1 MDQDER
7 RRKLE
12 AGRAK
17 LAHYRQRRAK
27 GDGANAQ
34 KKTPKR
40 KSQTV
45 QTNDRSAQEHHLEEP
60 QTDLSHEQDGKEDSE
75 ESLCPDGITGDP
87 VACQYRRETD
97 EADADALG
105 WSLPGDEVTA
115 EQPVQM
121 QDLLGEIIVTHTSK
135 EQLKQLQAAVEKR
148 NEIISQL
155 SINLQAALMSR
166 DQVQLEAQ
174 QLTGQIQELQ
184 QQLQQAKEY
193 LRSKS
198 VGWVD
203 LSQAQQNQ
211 WQLQIEDS
219 QKVTRDQQ
227 CLLAQKEAEITAL
240 QQKLGDMEDSLS
252 QLQSAFTLN
261 DMGQVRANS
270 LPHSELMSRTDK
282 SPESSL
288 SLNANAVLHN
298 LRTELDEERQNS
310 KRAQDRADSLQR
322 ALDNLESEKI
332 DVEARLMELQAELQK
347 AEAQARQAQQ
357 YKAEKEELNQ
367 DMARLDGLV
376 QQLQSRLQEEEEK
389 GKCLRS
395 RHESEIANYELRLQ
409 TLEEERGMN
418 VTQLAEAHEAALKRL
433 REEHLEEVRRIQ
445 ELLDRAQQHNHS
457 VAQHAVSEELDAR
470 LNWVKA
476 SKEQQNQ
483 ETVCQSAA
491 RTEPSL
497 DITEDQNDLMERYL
511 AMAVQHESSLVEQ
524 SLEEHSLMENSE
536 AFKFELESEVELE
549 SRFSDHRD
557 AAELTDSALS
567 VQADQA
573 EDEPPD
579 LGGMSFTQAQ
589 WQSFSS
595 TSKGLD
601 ESVDNIDLGKELLI
615 QQCRDLTDQLEE
627 KERQLEVLQEEV
639 RCSAEELD
647 EARERW
653 SKASEELEEAKW
665 ELEMER
671 EKRLQCEEIISQKT
685 HEQDNLKNKLS
696 SLQSQQERE
705 QITLDVTDLS
715 EKTLSPPEELLK
727 ELGEEKVKLVLQLK
741 QQEQLVRDIQEQKVA
756 GDSVSSEVQALFGRQ
771 LSFLQAQRDQLMAQ
785 LENQREKNQATSMLL
800 GQKTI
805 EVDSARRELQQ
816 LRAEVEEKVENLQKL
831 EKDKTDLEAKLM
843 CLKQNLSN
851 MEEALTQ
858 GAVEKA
864 ALEMRLQA
872 LEEQTQSMEKVLES
886 ELENFEVQL
895 EAKDMDLE
903 QLKEAK
909 EKAEEELME
918 KESTFQKELGELRHS
933 LDGHLREHEEE
944 KNKLEEKHQKELQDW
959 NLRLEKELSSLRA
972 SLEEEQKKQIGLVK
986 QVHER
991 ERQRELSHQAAQRRE
1006 ELNQLKAE
1014 LMEELRDSMEAA
1026 HQAELL
1032 QTQTQQALELEAL
1045 RLSLTNLHTAQLE
1058 LSQANLQKEK
1068 EAALSELQAS
1078 LREKWAQESAMLQ
1091 ARQQFELE
1099 RLHEQNHEQETQ
1111 AQLQHQEEIN
1121 ALKCDWEKRISEER
1135 TSVEQQ
1141 QASKIEDAKVH
1152 WSKEAEKEQLELQ
1165 KHLQKTQQRLTETQ
1179 AGLTKAEASLAEMQ
1193 DRLDELQRIK
1203 EQEIKNL
1210 ESDLSQAWADRDSAA
1225 RAVEELVA
1233 SHKVVLQEQ
1242 QAHVRSLEERE
1253 KRLQQEVDRLHAEKD
1268 TLKSSSEQ
1276 EINNLWS
1283 QLESMR
1289 TSRQELGELKE
1300 QLLARSSRVDD
1311 IERLKQEFTQQR
1323 QDLKEQN
1330 EAELENLRTYFEQ
1343 RLRSNEESHREEIA
1357 LLQLR
1362 LVEGALEESVL
1373 KTGEASFLSE
1383 GKAEEERAD
1392 VLAEITEQLEKH
1404 KAELDTLRLQ
1414 LEEKHRQD
1422 LEQLRCSMA
1431 LSYREELL
1439 QARTELTD
1447 RYYSDIEQLNTKHA
1461 LEIEQLRAKLSDNHI
1476 KDITK
1481 LRLQSAAEVARQVE
1495 AEVEERTRVQT
1506 QEHQTWLAQL
1516 ASETE
1521 RILSL
1526 EKRLAEL
1533 TLQHTHELES
1543 ATERSTDELREL
1555 EDRLQKNFA
1564 EELRKRLQEA
1574 QQEER
1579 SRVNEEL
1586 SHQSSKE
1593 QAQLQEQL
1601 QAEAEERL
1609 ASLREELQRAAEKER
1624 AELEQKL
1631 AQAQELLSVEREKLQ
1646 ALQASLESEESP
1658 QVVAVK
1664 QKLKAQYENELR
1676 TAKSTMAAEVK
1687 ELNVLLQEQTEA
1699 KLKEALCRHQEEQ
1712 RQMEEKLT
1720 QQRES
1725 DLQKQRQHDQELEAQ
1740 KALLDQH
1747 VSKLQHLEKECQEVK
1762 LRHQEELDSLSTNHK
1777 AALDAFEAE
1786 LTEKHRTELDKLQVV
1801 LEETN
1806 LAQLEAQE
1814 AELKARHK
1822 QEMEELETRMLS
1834 NMDTLESTYLKEIQ
1848 AAREEKEEVLQKL
1861 RASMGQ
1867 QHAKEMDRMKENLK
1881 QELTKVHMDKF
1892 SSMATELRHAHE
1904 EELSLALSSQKVAL
1918 EADHHSALEIL
1929 QQHVLELEKQHSAAL
1944 QEITVLSTME
1954 KEQLQQQ
1961 LDTLT
1966 AQHQQQLQELRGASA
1981 REIEALRREL
1991 EEEASRRRLHFLEEA
2006 ELLKC
2011 QSEEQLQQRIA
2022 HIKEESEQDKAAA
2035 LEELEKKLQEQH
2047 QQNEL
2052 CYTDKMSQ
2060 LTAQLQQLDTV
2071 VSQLRSEVSGLQ
2083 GELEGKRSEMDTLE
2097 TLLQRRE
2104 RENQEG
2110 ANLLAM
2116 LRDDLNTATQQRQDL
2131 QSAHDRIQRVL
2142 LEMLRVT
2149 MATEEHIN
2157 CRLGP
2162 CVAGNCPGDNASGSC
2177 DPQKTDGGTAE
2188 HVVDCSV
2195 FSSVTDEGLEL
2206 SQRLCE
2212 SIFSGPEGE
2221 LDAEREELVLEPC
2234 TRLSTAVDKL
2244 LELVSESTK
2253 QLEQMHALQAAV
2265 DAQFS
2270 EGGEARN
2277 ALLLQHSQLLEQL
2290 DQEAS
2295 LKSQLRLELHKA
2307 EGLMDGYVAEK
2318 AILEEAL
2325 QQKELQEQR
2334 LVEELERARV
2344 QLQDLSEAHAVL
2356 QRQRDA
2362 LAAGLGD
2369 TEKGCPDVG
2378 EEKALLAEADRL
2390 GQERMD
2396 VQRQAEKDRG
2406 GLAARLRLL
2415 ELALEEQEG
2424 RTQQQEEQHRAQT
2437 EDLQQHIDAL
2447 EKQLKHHRQFID
2459 EQAVEREHERDEF
2472 QQEIKNLEDQLR
2484 LPTKG
2489 HAGGN
2494 SKGQRIEELVI
2505 QVESLQALIKDK
2517 TEDYSMLLSA
2527 KEQCQRDL
2535 EERNDEIDK
2544 MASRIRELEQA
2555 LLSSAETGRAV
2566 TQLEQELQRARKS
2579 LQDLSQDNEALQQQ
2593 LYSNKLQI
2601 SALQSKLDETRHRFP
2616 DSTADPSLREQLE
2629 TLQQDLQSKEEQV
2642 EVLLERVEE
2651 LEKALAVRE
2660 EEVRQ
2665 LTLQLELSSRES
2677 GAREEQLQLHITQL
2691 QETLSALREKQEEKG
2706 EDSLMQLPAA
2716 LLEEK
2721 NLEIDHLN
2729 QQILSLQQE
2738 LETTK
2743 ENKVVEEKQ
2752 AEIEELHAQIERL
2765 HSDQERLR
2773 QAKEEEAEQLHEVIH
2788 KLQEELSQ
2796 LDPNRHEVSDPSP
2809 EPPDFPWSPRPKHG
2823 TEESLCQELS
2833 SESLQNSRT
2842 RLRELQADLEHSA
2855 EEKEA
2860 LQRLLLSQEEQYGK
2874 QVETLGRS
2882 LGEEKGRLVVLEQET
2897 EHLRLQVTEK
2907 EDEMTKLQACL
2918 HELEDGEKA
2927 QQVRLKDLDLQLR
2940 SAEERRE
2947 EAQQELARLHEEARR
2962 EKEKR
2967 EKLEGQ
2973 VKELLHKSEEAQNT
2987 TAELGSQITKMEEL
3001 VQCGRT
3007 DIATLE
3013 TGKKELY
3020 MERQAL
3026 RKREG
3031 KLQEEI
3037 ERLKQE
3043 VTSKCEQI
3051 QELNAALEERVN
3063 KQEEAH
3069 KEVLTCAEE
3078 TLAKAEAAL
3087 REREEQLA
3095 HLRAEHDVLRAE
3107 LVAVKEGLSTSTERA
3122 EKLREEGQTK
3132 DRALA
3137 DLEVYNQRLR
3147 AELRDLQDDLAVQ
3160 EEELA
3165 YQQRELDE
3173 LRQRCGRQEHTELPK
3188 PEHRFLEGL
3197 SRDASLS
3204 SPEVLRRLDCSEERP
3219 SRLHASHLSELSAL
3233 RNTSLDLGTKPSPME
3248 RDRNELKRPLMLPPE
3263 TDPPSTRSP
3272 TASPRSLSVLE
3283 NLSVIDSLDADKV
3296 RELENLDVTPSYSP
3310 LCSTSP
3316 VSVPEW
3322 ASDGYGSNVS
3332 SELEAKLKLDLERS
3346 EHLGSHFVEY
3356 MRCRGMD
3363 PDPHADR
3370 APDNQHHSQEMLS
3383 PELQDLLRRVY
3394 QESCRVLS
3402 LSHRPTPTGQP
3413 RPDLEEAP
3421 PPSWQRERR
3430 ALQETVLS
3438 LRELL
3443 CRMAERE
3450 PKADG
3455 GDVDWRRELLQAV
3468 QSVFDSEREW
3478 LHAQLQTAVTTNT
3491 HIDHT
3496 SLLEQLERLLQ
3507 KQDEQQ
3513 RKSLEQLLSADRC
3526 SLLTEIRSL
3535 HAQLHTCTLQSQE
3548 QLRELHNSLH
3558 TMREQGMQTQQRL
3571 QREVDDLGRQLQQ
3584 EQTVSRDLH
3593 CSLEKEQSRQAE
3605 HCSQL
3610 EAEQKTILMLKA
3622 ELQESSLQ
3630 LQSTCK
3636 SQEDLQSQIHKL
3648 RLKLENEEQEHQA
3661 CVEAVEREQVRVKQL
3676 QEELLQERL
3685 NSQQTLEE
3693 NAQTQESLRASL
3705 SEHVT
3710 QLSQL
3715 SSALEQE
3722 RMVVSN
3728 LRSELQI
3735 EQSRCEALLAQERER
3750 TQLAL
3755 SRLEEERSRTAQLS
3769 DSFSLQAKEHARRLE
3784 EEARTQEA
3792 ASAHD
3797 RKFIQDLRAQL
3808 EQERQQAEELAGMV
3822 ECLQAQVLQGKRR
3835 QEERR
3840 EQEVQREQEEVKTL
3854 RKALESLQAQRS
3866 EVSCSLEA
3874 ERQRA
3879 SQLQTELDSM
3889 KEKLRAVKEREE
3901 QREKQRKREKHEQE
3915 DKERRQERTNE
3926 KLLELEVLRE
3936 RDQQRLRQLQ
3946 QTLADLEQQEKR
3958 LTSEHLH
3965 RDVHIVENTHLS
3977 TGHTRRSH
3985 IQDSP
3990 SSSSSSLVE
3999 RLLKDNSELAERLA
4013 ALSEEKLALK
4023 HTLSCL
4029 ERDLQNL
4036 KRNEQ
4041 EKFHVQMDSS
4051 ALAEKMAWQ
4060 KEKVALQAALYK
4072 AETDLSK
4079 ATASNENRPFSDLSN
4094 SKVQRLYEKYLR
4106 AESYRKSLVYQ
4117 KRYLLLLLGGFQDCE
4132 QATLALIARM
4142 GAQPS
4147 LSHTPTSRPL
4157 SRFRSAVRVLIAI
4170 SRLKFLTRKWQR
4182 VTRKGSVGSA
4192 TVNSTTMR
4200 TEVLKPQQTGAS
4212 FNSPPTRDRILTQR
4226 GVISPLVPPVKSPF
4240 RLHNRGYLSS
4250 VLAPSERTITPSQDQ
4265 ERSLAEYIN
4274 HLENVQQRLG
4284 AIRPDSPSMPS
4295 YSRKSDR

>member
-7 RRKLE
+7 QRKLE

-17 LAHYRQRRAK
+17 LAHFRLRRAK
-27 GDGANAQ
+27 GDCANAQ

-60 QTDLSHEQDGKEDSE
+60 QTDHSHEQDGTEDSE
-75 ESLCPDGITGDP
+75 ESLCPAGVTGDP
-87 VACQYRRETD
+87 AACQYRRETD
-97 EADADALG
+97 EVDALG
-105 WSLPGDEVTA
+105 WTLPGDEVTA
-115 EQPVQM
+115 EQPVEM

-227 CLLAQKEAEITAL
+227 CLLAQKEVEITAL

-261 DMGQVRANS
+261 DMKQVKAN
-270 LPHSELMSRTDK
+270 LLQHSELMSRTDK

-288 SLNANAVLHN
+288 NLDANAMILK

-310 KRAQDRADSLQR
+310 KRAQDHADSLQR
-322 ALDNLESEKI
+322 ALDNLESEKL
-332 DVEARLMELQAELQK
+332 DVEARLIELQAELQN
-347 AEAQARQAQQ
+347 AEAHAREAQQ
-357 YKAEKEELNQ
+357 YKAEKEELNR
-367 DMARLDGLV
+367 DIARLDGLV
-376 QQLQSRLQEEEEK
+376 QQLQSRLREEEEK
-389 GKCLRS
+389 VGRLRS

-418 VTQLAEAHEAALKRL
+418 VAQLAEAHEAALKRL

-445 ELLDRAQQHNHS
+445 ELLDRARQDDHS

-483 ETVCQSAA
+483 ETASQSAA

-497 DITEDQNDLMERYL
+497 EASVTEDQNDLMERYL

-536 AFKFELESEVELE
+536 AFEMESEVVLE
-549 SRFSDHRD
+549 SRFSDHHD
-557 AAELTDSALS
+557 AAELTDPALS
-567 VQADQA
+567 VQADQT

-601 ESVDNIDLGKELLI
+601 ESVDDIDLGKELLI
-615 QQCRDLTDQLEE
+615 QQCKDLTDQLEE

-639 RCSAEELD
+639 RHSAEELD

-696 SLQSQQERE
+696 SLQSQQEKER
-705 QITLDVTDLS
+705 ITLDVTDLS
-715 EKTLSPPEELLK
+715 EKTLSSPEELLK
-727 ELGEEKVKLVLQLK
+727 ELREEKVKLVLQLK

-771 LSFLQAQRDQLMAQ
+771 LSFLQAQRDQLMSQ
-785 LENQREKNQATSMLL
+785 LENQREKNQAMSVLL

-805 EVDSARRELQQ
+805 EVDSANRDIQQ

-831 EKDKTDLEAKLM
+831 EKDKMDLEAKLM
-843 CLKQNLSN
+843 CLKQNLNN

-858 GAVEKA
+858 GAVEQA
-864 ALEMRLQA
+864 ALEKRLQA

-895 EAKDMDLE
+895 QAKDMDLE
-903 QLKEAK
+903 QMKEAK

-918 KESTFQKELGELRHS
+918 KESTFQKELGELRQS
-933 LDGHLREHEEE
+933 LDEHLKEHEEE
-944 KNKLEEKHQKELQDW
+944 KNKLEEKHQQELQDW
-959 NLRLEKELSSLRA
+959 NLCLEKELSSLRA
-972 SLEEEQKKQIGLVK
+972 SLEEEQKKQISLVK

-991 ERQRELSHQAAQRRE
+991 EHQRELSQQAAHQRE
-1006 ELNQLKAE
+1006 ELNRLKAE

-1032 QTQTQQALELEAL
+1032 QGQTQQALELEAL

-1099 RLHEQNHEQETQ
+1099 RLREQNHEQEAQ

-1121 ALKCDWEKRISEER
+1121 ALKCVWEKRISEER

-1141 QASKIEDAKVH
+1141 QASKVEDAKVQ
-1152 WSKEAEKEQLELQ
+1152 WSKEAEEERLELQ
-1165 KHLQKTQQRLTETQ
+1165 KHLQETQQRLTETQ
-1179 AGLTKAEASLAEMQ
+1179 ADLTKAEANLTEMQ
-1193 DRLDELQRIK
+1193 GRLDELQRNK

-1233 SHKVVLQEQ
+1233 SHTVVLQEQ
-1242 QAHVRSLEERE
+1242 QAHVQSLEERE
-1253 KRLQQEVDRLHAEKD
+1253 KQLQQEVDRLHAEKD
-1268 TLKSSSEQ
+1268 ALKSSSEQ

-1343 RLRSNEESHREEIA
+1343 RLRSSEESHREEIA

-1439 QARTELTD
+1439 QARSELTD
-1447 RYYSDIEQLNTKHA
+1447 RYYHDIEQLNTKHA

-1495 AEVEERTRVQT
+1495 AEVEERTLVQT
-1506 QEHQTWLAQL
+1506 QEHQARLSQL

-1526 EKRLAEL
+1526 EKQLAEL
-1533 TLQHTHELES
+1533 TLQHTRELES
-1543 ATERSTDELREL
+1543 AAECNTNELREL

-1564 EELRKRLQEA
+1564 EELRARLQEA

-1593 QAQLQEQL
+1593 QAQLREKL

-1609 ASLREELQRAAEKER
+1609 ASLREELQRDAEKES
-1624 AELEQKL
+1624 AELEKKL
-1631 AQAQELLSVEREKLQ
+1631 AQAQELLSMEREK
-1646 ALQASLESEESP
+1646 LQASLESEEGP

-1664 QKLKAQYENELR
+1664 QKLQAQYESELR

-1687 ELNVLLQEQTEA
+1687 ELNVLLQEQTET

-1712 RQMEEKLT
+1712 RQLEEKLT

-1725 DLQKQRQHDQELEAQ
+1725 DLQEQRRQHEQELEAQ

-1762 LRHQEELDSLSTNHK
+1762 LRHQEELGSLSTNHK

-1786 LTEKHRTELDKLQVV
+1786 LTEKHRAEIDKLQVV

-1814 AELKARHK
+1814 AELKTRHK

-1867 QHAKEMDRMKENLK
+1867 QHAKEMERMKEKLK
-1881 QELTKVHMDKF
+1881 QELIQVHMDKF

-1904 EELSLALSSQKVAL
+1904 EELSVALSSQKAAL
-1918 EADHHSALEIL
+1918 EADHRSALETL
-1929 QQHVLELEKQHSAAL
+1929 QQQVLELEKQHSAAV
-1944 QEITVLSTME
+1944 QEIAVLSTME

-1981 REIEALRREL
+1981 REIAALRREL

-2022 HIKEESEQDKAAA
+2022 QIKEESEQDKAAT
-2035 LEELEKKLQEQH
+2035 LEELEKKLLEQH

-2149 MATEEHIN
+2149 MATEEQIN

-2177 DPQKTDGGTAE
+2177 DPQNTDRGAAE

-2212 SIFSGPEGE
+2212 SVFSGPEGE

-2234 TRLSTAVDKL
+2234 TRLRSAVDKL

-2253 QLEQMHALQAAV
+2253 QLEQVRALQAAV

-2295 LKSQLRLELHKA
+2295 LKSQLQLELHKA

-2334 LVEELERARV
+2334 LVEELESTRV
-2344 QLQDLSEAHAVL
+2344 QLQDLSEAHAIL

-2369 TEKGCPDVG
+2369 A
-2378 EEKALLAEADRL
+2378 EKALLAEADRL

-2406 GLAARLRLL
+2406 GLATRLRLL
-2415 ELALEEQEG
+2415 ELALEEQES

-2489 HAGGN
+2489 HAGGDN
-2494 SKGQRIEELVI
+2494 KGQRIEDLVI

-2555 LLSSAETGRAV
+2555 LLSSAEAGRAV

-2579 LQDLSQDNEALQQQ
+2579 LQDLSQDKEALQQQ

-2616 DSTADPSLREQLE
+2616 DPTADPSLREQLE
-2629 TLQQDLQSKEEQV
+2629 MLQQDLQSKEEQV
-2642 EVLLERVEE
+2642 QVLLERVEE

-2677 GAREEQLQLHITQL
+2677 RAREEQLQLHITQL
-2691 QETLSALREKQEEKG
+2691 QETLSALRQKQQEEKG

-2729 QQILSLQQE
+2729 QQILRLQQD
-2738 LETTK
+2738 LDTTK

-2752 AEIEELHAQIERL
+2752 EEIEELQAQIERL
-2765 HSDQERLR
+2765 RGDQERLR

-2842 RLRELQADLEHSA
+2842 RLRELQADLERLA

-2874 QVETLGRS
+2874 QLETLGRS
-2882 LGEEKGRLVVLEQET
+2882 LGEERGRLVVLEQET
-2897 EHLRLQVTEK
+2897 EHLRVQVTEK

-2927 QQVRLKDLDLQLR
+2927 QRAKLKDLDLQLR

-2947 EAQQELARLHEEARR
+2947 EAQQELTRLHEEARR
-2962 EKEKR
+2962 EKEKQER
-2967 EKLEGQ
+2967 LEGQ
-2973 VKELLHKSEEAQNT
+2973 VIELLHKSEDAQNT

-3001 VQCGRT
+3001 VQRGRT
-3007 DIATLE
+3007 DIAILE

-3043 VTSKCEQI
+3043 VTSKCEEI
-3051 QELNAALEERVN
+3051 QELNAVLEQRVT

-3197 SRDASLS
+3197 SQDTSLS
-3204 SPEVLRRLDCSEERP
+3204 SPEVLRRLDCSEEERP
-3219 SRLHASHLSELSAL
+3219 SRFHASHLSELSAL
-3233 RNTSLDLGTKPSPME
+3233 RNTSLELGTKPSPME
-3248 RDRNELKRPLMLPPE
+3248 RERNELKRPLILPPE
-3263 TDPPSTRSP
+3263 TDPPSTHSP
-3272 TASPRSLSVLE
+3272 TASPRSLSISE

-3296 RELENLDVTPSYSP
+3296 REFENLDVTPSHSP

-3346 EHLGSHFVEY
+3346 EHLGSHFVDY

-3370 APDNQHHSQEMLS
+3370 APDSQHHSQEMLS

-3450 PKADG
+3450 PKVDG

-3478 LHAQLQTAVTTNT
+3478 LHAQLQAAMTTNT

-3496 SLLEQLERLLQ
+3496 SLLEHLERLLQ

-3526 SLLTEIRSL
+3526 SLLAEIRSL

-3548 QLRELHNSLH
+3548 QLRELQKSLH
-3558 TMREQGMQTQQRL
+3558 TMREQGVQTQQRL

-3584 EQTVSRDLH
+3584 EQTASRDLRY
-3593 CSLEKEQSRQAE
+3593 SLEKEQSKQAE
-3605 HCSQL
+3605 HRSQL
-3610 EAEQKTILMLKA
+3610 EAEQKTVLMLKA
-3622 ELQESSLQ
+3622 ELHESSLQ
-3630 LQSTCK
+3630 FQSTCK

-3648 RLKLENEEQEHQA
+3648 RLKLENEEQEHQT

-3676 QEELLQERL
+3676 QEELLHERL
-3685 NSQQTLEE
+3685 NSEQTVEQ

-3710 QLSQL
+3710 RLSQL

-3769 DSFSLQAKEHARRLE
+3769 DSFSLQAKEHACRLE
-3784 EEARTQEA
+3784 EEARAQEA

-3808 EQERQQAEELAGMV
+3808 EQERRQAEELAGMV

-3835 QEERR
+3835 QEEQR

-3854 RKALESLQAQRS
+3854 RTALESLQAQRS
-3866 EVSCSLEA
+3866 EVSCNLES

-3915 DKERRQERTNE
+3915 DKERRQERSKE

-3965 RDVHIVENTHLS
+3965 RDVHTMENTHLS

-3985 IQDSP
+3985 TQDSP

-3999 RLLKDNSELAERLA
+3999 RLLKENSELAERLA
-4013 ALSEEKLALK
+4013 GLSEEKMALK

-4036 KRNEQ
+4036 KRSEQ
-4041 EKFHVQMDSS
+4041 EKFHVQLDSS
-4051 ALAEKMAWQ
+4051 TLAEKMAWQ
-4060 KEKVALQAALYK
+4060 KEKAALQAALHK

-4147 LSHTPTSRPL
+4147 LSHTLTSRPL

-4182 VTRKGSVGSA
+4182 ATRKGSVGSA
-4192 TVNSTTMR
+4192 TVNSTAMR

-4212 FNSPPTRDRILTQR
+4212 FSSPQTRDHIFTQR
-4226 GVISPLVPPVKSPF
+4226 GVISSLVPPVKSPF
-4240 RLHNRGYLSS
+4240 RLHNRGYPSS

-4265 ERSLAEYIN
+4265 EHSLAEYIH

-4284 AIRPDSPSMPS
+4284 AIRPGSPSMPS
-4295 YSRKSDR
+4295 YPRKSDR

>member
-1 MDQDER
+1 QYGDCVFLLLHPNIPLLLLVPQP
-7 RRKLE
+7 L
-12 AGRAK
+12 AQ
-17 LAHYRQRRAK
+17 LAHFRQQRAK

-34 KKTPKR
+34 KKTQKR
-40 KSQTV
+40 KSKTIQA
-45 QTNDRSAQEHHLEEP
+45 NDCSAQEHRLEEP
-60 QTDLSHEQDGKEDSE
+60 PTDNSHGQNSKEDSE
-75 ESLCPDGITGDP
+75 ESLNTDDLTGDP
-87 VACQYRRETD
+87 AACQFRAETD
-97 EADADALG
+97 EADAPE
-105 WSLPGDEVTA
+105 WSCLPEDKATA
-115 EQPVQM
+115 EQSVETR
-121 QDLLGEIIVTHTSK
+121 DLLGEIIVTHTSK

-155 SINLQAALMSR
+155 SVNLQAALMSR

-198 VGWVD
+198 LGWVD
-203 LSQAQQNQ
+203 PSQAQQNQ

-219 QKVTRDQQ
+219 QKVTKDQQ
-227 CLLAQKEAEITAL
+227 CLLAQKEVEITAL
-240 QQKLGDMEDSLS
+240 QQKLGVMEDSLS

-261 DMGQVRANS
+261 DMEQVKAS
-270 LPHSELMSRTDK
+270 LFQHSEQLLRTDK

-288 SLNANAVLHN
+288 ISDSFVLQK
-298 LRTELDEERQNS
+298 LRTELDEERQNV
-310 KRAQDRADSLQR
+310 KRAHDRADSLQK
-322 ALDNLESEKI
+322 ALDSLEGEKTKM
-332 DVEARLMELQAELQK
+332 EAQLTEVQAELQK
-347 AEAQARQAQQ
+347 AEAQAREAQQ
-357 YKAEKEELNQ
+357 YKDEKEELNQ
-367 DMARLDGLV
+367 DVARLDGLV
-376 QQLQSRLQEEEEK
+376 KQLQARLQEEQETGEH
-389 GKCLRS
+389 LRS
-395 RHESEIANYELRLQ
+395 KHESEMANYELRLQ

-418 VTQLAEAHEAALKRL
+418 VAQLVEAHEAALKHL
-433 REEHLEEVRRIQ
+433 REEHLEEVRHIQ
-445 ELLDRAQQHNHS
+445 ELLDRAREYNHPVAEHSASEVLDASLNWVNVSKEQHN
-457 VAQHAVSEELDAR
+457 QQAVSESADQTGSCLDA
-470 LNWVKA
+470 
-476 SKEQQNQ
+476 S
-483 ETVCQSAA
+483 
-491 RTEPSL
+491 
-497 DITEDQNDLMERYL
+497 ITEDQNELMERYL
-511 AMAVQHESSLVEQ
+511 AMAVQHESSWVEQ

-536 AFKFELESEVELE
+536 VSKFELETEVVLE
-549 SRFSDHRD
+549 SRFSYNY
-557 AAELTDSALS
+557 DSAEFS
-567 VQADQA
+567 VPATSLQP

-579 LGGMSFTQAQ
+579 QGGMSFTQAQ
-589 WQSFSS
+589 WQSFNS

-601 ESVDNIDLGKELLI
+601 ESVDNMDLGKELLI

-627 KERQLEVLQEEV
+627 KERELDILQEEV
-639 RCSAEELD
+639 RRSAEELD

-665 ELEMER
+665 ELETER
-671 EKRLQCEEIISQKT
+671 ERRLNCEEIISQKT

-696 SLQSQQERE
+696 SLQSQPEKE
-705 QITLDVTDLS
+705 QVTLDVTDFG
-715 EKTLSPPEELLK
+715 EKTPIPSSTEELLK
-727 ELGEEKVKLVLQLK
+727 ELREEKDKLVLHLK
-741 QQEQLVRDIQEQKVA
+741 QQEQLVRDIQEQKMA

-771 LSFLQAQRDQLMAQ
+771 LSSLQAQRDQLMAQ
-785 LENQREKNQATSMLL
+785 VENQREKNQAMSVLL
-800 GQKTI
+800 GQKTL
-805 EVDSARRELQQ
+805 EVDSANREIQE
-816 LRAEVEEKVENLQKL
+816 LRTEVEKSMENLQKL
-831 EKDKTDLEAKLM
+831 EKVKTDLEAKLV
-843 CLKQNLSN
+843 CLKQNLTN
-851 MEEALTQ
+851 MEEALSQ
-858 GAVEKA
+858 GAGEKA
-864 ALEMRLQA
+864 ALENRLQA
-872 LEEQTQSMEKVLES
+872 LEEQNKSMEKILES
-886 ELENFEVQL
+886 ELEDFEVQL
-895 EAKDMDLE
+895 QAKDMDLG
-903 QLKEAK
+903 QMKEAK

-918 KESTFQKELGELRHS
+918 KESIFQKELGALRQS
-933 LDGHLREHEEE
+933 LDKHLSEHKEE

-959 NLRLEKELSSLRA
+959 NLRLEKELSLLR
-972 SLEEEQKKQIGLVK
+972 STLEEEQKKQISLVK

-991 ERQRELSHQAAQRRE
+991 EHQRELSQQAAQQRE
-1006 ELNQLKAE
+1006 KLDQLKAE

-1032 QTQTQQALELEAL
+1032 QTQSQHALEQEAL

-1058 LSQANLQKEK
+1058 LSQTNLQKEK
-1068 EAALSELQAS
+1068 EAALSELQTS

-1099 RLHEQNHEQETQ
+1099 RIREQNHEQENQ
-1111 AQLQHQEEIN
+1111 VQLQHQQAIN
-1121 ALKCDWEKRISEER
+1121 ALTQEWERRISEEQ

-1141 QASKIEDAKVH
+1141 QANKVEDLKAQ
-1152 WSKEAEKEQLELQ
+1152 WLKEAESERLELQ
-1165 KHLQKTQQRLTETQ
+1165 KHFQETQHRLTETQ
-1179 AGLTKAEASLAEMQ
+1179 AALNKAEASLAEMQ
-1193 DRLDELQRIK
+1193 GRLDELQRAK
-1203 EQEIKNL
+1203 EQEIKHL
-1210 ESDLSQAWADRDSAA
+1210 ESELSQAWADRDSAA

-1233 SHKVVLQEQ
+1233 SHKVVVQEQ
-1242 QAHVRSLEERE
+1242 QALVRSLEERE
-1253 KRLQQEVDRLHAEKD
+1253 KLLQQEVDRLHAEQD
-1268 TLKSSSEQ
+1268 ALKSSSEQ
-1276 EINNLWS
+1276 EITNLWS

-1311 IERLKQEFTQQR
+1311 LERLKQEFAQQR
-1323 QDLKEQN
+1323 RDLKEQN
-1330 EAELENLRTYFEQ
+1330 ESELENLRTYFEQ
-1343 RLRSNEESHREEIA
+1343 RLRSSEESHREEIA

-1392 VLAEITEQLEKH
+1392 MMAEITEQLEKH
-1404 KAELDTLRLQ
+1404 KAELDALRLQ

-1495 AEVEERTRVQT
+1495 AELEERTRAQT
-1506 QEHQTWLAQL
+1506 QEHQTRLAQL

-1526 EKRLAEL
+1526 EKQLAQL
-1533 TLQHTHELES
+1533 TLQHSHELE
-1543 ATERSTDELREL
+1543 RSTEQHAEELRQL
-1555 EDRLQKNFA
+1555 EDRLQKKFA
-1564 EELRKRLQEA
+1564 EELRTHLEEA
-1574 QQEER
+1574 QREER
-1579 SRVNEEL
+1579 SRVNVEL
-1586 SHQSSKE
+1586 SQQSSE
-1593 QAQLQEQL
+1593 VQARLREQL
-1601 QAEAEERL
+1601 QDQAEERL
-1609 ASLREELQRAAEKER
+1609 ASLRKELQETADKER
-1624 AELEQKL
+1624 RELEQKL
-1631 AQAQELLSVEREKLQ
+1631 SMEREKLQ
-1646 ALQASLESEESP
+1646 SLQASLDSEESP
-1658 QVVAVK
+1658 QVVAVR
-1664 QKLKAQYENELR
+1664 QKLQAQYESELR
-1676 TAKSTMAAEVK
+1676 TAKNTMAAEVK
-1687 ELNVLLQEQTEA
+1687 ELSALLQEQMET
-1699 KLKEALCRHQEEQ
+1699 KLKEALSRHQEEQ
-1712 RQMEEKLT
+1712 KQLEEKLA
-1720 QQRES
+1720 QQRET
-1725 DLQKQRQHDQELEAQ
+1725 DLQEQRHHDQELGVQ
-1740 KALLDQH
+1740 KGLLEQH
-1747 VSKLQHLEKECQEVK
+1747 ISKLQHLEKECQVLK
-1762 LRHQEELDSLSTNHK
+1762 LRHQEELDSLSTDHK
-1777 AALDAFEAE
+1777 AALNSLEAE
-1786 LTEKHRTELDKLQVV
+1786 LSEKHRAELDKLQVV

-1814 AELKARHK
+1814 AELMARHK
-1822 QEMEELETRMLS
+1822 LEMEELETRMLS

-1848 AAREEKEEVLQKL
+1848 AVQEEKEEVLQKL
-1861 RASMGQ
+1861 RVSL
-1867 QHAKEMDRMKENLK
+1867 E
-1881 QELTKVHMDKF
+1881 QELAQVHMDKF
-1892 SSMATELRHAHE
+1892 SSMAMELRHTHQ
-1904 EELSLALSSQKVAL
+1904 EELSAALSSQKAAL
-1918 EADHHSALEIL
+1918 EAGHCSALETL

-1944 QEITVLSTME
+1944 QEITGLSTME
-1954 KEQLQQQ
+1954 KEKLQQQ
-1961 LDTLT
+1961 LDILT

-1991 EEEASRRRLHFLEEA
+1991 EEEASRQRLHFLEEA

-2022 HIKEESEQDKAAA
+2022 QIKDEDERDKAAA

-2071 VSQLRSEVSGLQ
+2071 VSQLRAEVSGLQ
-2083 GELEGKRSEMDTLE
+2083 GELEGKRSEMNTLE

-2104 RENQEG
+2104 RESQEG

-2116 LRDDLNTATQQRQDL
+2116 LRDDLSTATRQRREL
-2131 QSAHDRIQRVL
+2131 QSAHDRLQRVL
-2142 LEMLRVT
+2142 LEMLRVN
-2149 MATEEHIN
+2149 MATEEYITR
-2157 CRLGP
+2157 RLGA
-2162 CVAGNCPGDNASGSC
+2162 CVADSCPGVNAGGSS
-2177 DPQKTDGGTAE
+2177 DPQETDTAE
-2188 HVVDCSV
+2188 VGVDCSA

-2212 SIFSGPEGE
+2212 SMLLGPEGD
-2221 LDAEREELVLEPC
+2221 LDPEREELVLEPC
-2234 TRLSTAVDKL
+2234 IRLRTAVDKL
-2244 LELVSESTK
+2244 LELISESTK
-2253 QLEQMHALQAAV
+2253 QLEQVHALQAAV

-2295 LKSQLRLELHKA
+2295 LKSQLQLELHKA
-2307 EGLMDGYVAEK
+2307 EGLMEGYVAEK
-2318 AILEEAL
+2318 AALEEAL
-2325 QQKELQEQR
+2325 QQKEVREHR
-2334 LVEELERARV
+2334 LVEELESTRV
-2344 QLQDLSEAHAVL
+2344 QLQDLSEAHAIL

-2369 TEKGCPDVG
+2369 TEK
-2378 EEKALLAEADRL
+2378 ALLAEADRL
-2390 GQERMD
+2390 GQERVD

-2406 GLAARLRLL
+2406 GMAARLRIL
-2415 ELALEEQEG
+2415 ELALEEQES
-2424 RTQQQEEQHRAQT
+2424 RTQQQDEQHRAQT

-2484 LPTKG
+2484 LPSKG
-2489 HAGGN
+2489 HAGGD
-2494 SKGQRIEELVI
+2494 SKGQR
-2505 QVESLQALIKDK
+2505 VESLQALIKDK
-2517 TEDYSMLLSA
+2517 TEDYSVLLSA

-2555 LLSSAETGRAV
+2555 LLSSAEAGRAV
-2566 TQLEQELQRARKS
+2566 TQLEQEVQRAHKS
-2579 LQDLSQDNEALQQQ
+2579 LQDLSQDKEALQQQ

-2616 DSTADPSLREQLE
+2616 DPTADPSLREQLE
-2629 TLQQDLQSKEEQV
+2629 MLQQDLQNKEEQV

-2677 GAREEQLQLHITQL
+2677 KAREEQLQLNITQL
-2691 QETLSALREKQEEKG
+2691 QDALSALRQKQQEEKG
-2706 EDSLMQLPAA
+2706 EDSLLQLPAA

-2721 NLEIDHLN
+2721 NFEIDHLN
-2729 QQILSLQQE
+2729 QQILRLQQE
-2738 LETTK
+2738 LDSTK
-2743 ENKVVEEKQ
+2743 ENKASLFSLVVEEKQ
-2752 AEIEELHAQIERL
+2752 AEIEELYTQVERL
-2765 HSDQERLR
+2765 RCDQERLR
-2773 QAKEEEAEQLHEVIH
+2773 QAKDEEAEQLHEVIH

-2823 TEESLCQELS
+2823 TEESLCHELS
-2833 SESLQNSRT
+2833 SETLQNSHT
-2842 RLRELQADLEHSA
+2842 RLRELQSDLERLA

-2860 LQRLLLSQEEQYGK
+2860 IQRLLLSQEEQYGE

-2882 LGEEKGRLVVLEQET
+2882 LGEERGRLVVLEQET
-2897 EHLRLQVTEK
+2897 GRLRSQLTEK
-2907 EDEMTKLQACL
+2907 EAEVASLQARL
-2918 HELEDGEKA
+2918 HELEEGEKA
-2927 QQVRLKDLDLQLR
+2927 QQASLMDLNLQLR
-2940 SAEERRE
+2940 TAEERHE
-2947 EAQQELARLHEEARR
+2947 EAQQELTSLQKEVQRQT
-2962 EKEKR
+2962 EKR
-2967 EKLEGQ
+2967 ERLEGQ
-2973 VKELLHKSEEAQNT
+2973 VKELLQKSENDQNAA
-2987 TAELGSQITKMEEL
+2987 AELGAQITKMEEL
-3001 VQCGRT
+3001 VQRGRA
-3007 DIATLE
+3007 DVATLE
-3013 TGKKELY
+3013 TGKKELCT
-3020 MERQAL
+3020 ERQAL

-3043 VTSKCEQI
+3043 VTSKCVQI
-3051 QELNAALEERVN
+3051 QELNAELDERVT

-3095 HLRAEHDVLRAE
+3095 HLRAEHEALRAE
-3107 LVAVKEGLSTSTERA
+3107 LAAVKEGLSSSTERA

-3173 LRQRCGRQEHTELPK
+3173 LRQRCGRQEHSELAK

-3197 SRDASLS
+3197 SCDASLS
-3204 SPEVLRRLDCSEERP
+3204 SPEVLRRLDCSEEDRP
-3219 SRLHASHLSELSAL
+3219 SRLQASHLSELSAL
-3233 RNTSLDLGTKPSPME
+3233 RNTSLELGTKPSPME
-3248 RDRNELKRPLMLPPE
+3248 RERTELKRPLILPPE
-3263 TDPPSTRSP
+3263 TDPPSTHSP
-3272 TASPRSLSVLE
+3272 SASPRSLSVSE
-3283 NLSVIDSLDADKV
+3283 NLSVLDSLDAEKV
-3296 RELENLDVTPSYSP
+3296 RELENLEVTPSHSP
-3310 LCSTSP
+3310 LCSASP

-3346 EHLGSHFVEY
+3346 EHLDSHFVEY
-3356 MRCRGMD
+3356 LRCRGMD
-3363 PDPHADR
+3363 PDPYAETASDS
-3370 APDNQHHSQEMLS
+3370 QHHSQEMLS
-3383 PELQDLLRRVY
+3383 PELQAMLRRVY

-3402 LSHRPTPTGQP
+3402 LSHRPPPTGQP
-3413 RPDLEEAP
+3413 HPDMEEAP

-3450 PKADG
+3450 PKADS

-3478 LHAQLQTAVTTNT
+3478 LHAQLQTVMTANV
-3491 HIDHT
+3491 HVDHA
-3496 SLLEQLERLLQ
+3496 SLLEHLERLLQ
-3507 KQDEQQ
+3507 KQEELQ
-3513 RKSLEQLLSADRC
+3513 RRSLEQLLSADRS
-3526 SLLTEIRSL
+3526 SLLAEIRSL

-3548 QLRELHNSLH
+3548 QLRELQDSLH
-3558 TMREQGMQTQQRL
+3558 TMREQGMQTQQQL
-3571 QREVDDLGRQLQQ
+3571 QRQVDDLGRQLQQ
-3584 EQTVSRDLH
+3584 EQVASRDLQ
-3593 CSLEKEQSRQAE
+3593 CTLEQKQSRETEQR
-3605 HCSQL
+3605 SQL
-3610 EAEQKTILMLKA
+3610 AAEQKTVLMLKA
-3622 ELQESSLQ
+3622 ELQESCVQ

-3661 CVEAVEREQVRVKQL
+3661 CVEVVEREQARVKQL
-3676 QEELLQERL
+3676 QEELHHERL
-3685 NSQQTLEE
+3685 NSQHVLEQ
-3693 NAQTQESLRASL
+3693 NTQTQEALRASL
-3705 SEHVT
+3705 NEHMSR
-3710 QLSQL
+3710 LSQL
-3715 SSALEQE
+3715 SSELEQE
-3722 RMVVSN
+3722 RTAISN

-3755 SRLEEERSRTAQLS
+3755 SHLDEERARTAQLS
-3769 DSFSLQAKEHARRLE
+3769 DSLSLQAKEHARRVE
-3784 EEARTQEA
+3784 EEARAQEA

-3797 RKFIQDLRAQL
+3797 RKFIQDLREQL
-3808 EQERQQAEELAGMV
+3808 EQERRQAEELAGMV
-3822 ECLQAQVLQGKRR
+3822 ERLQAQVLQGKRR
-3835 QEERR
+3835 QEEQR
-3840 EQEVQREQEEVKTL
+3840 EQEVQREQEEIKTL
-3854 RKALESLQAQRS
+3854 RTALEGLQAQRS
-3866 EVSCSLEA
+3866 EVSRSLEA

-3879 SQLQTELDSM
+3879 SQLQMELDSM

-3901 QREKQRKREKHEQE
+3901 HRERQRKREKQEQE
-3915 DKERRQERTNE
+3915 DKERRQERTKE

-3965 RDVHIVENTHLS
+3965 TMENMHSS
-3977 TGHTRRSH
+3977 TSHTRITH
-3985 IQDSP
+3985 TQDSL
-3990 SSSSSSLVE
+3990 SSSSSMVE
-3999 RLLKDNSELAERLA
+3999 RLLKENSELAARLA
-4013 ALSEEKLALK
+4013 GLSEEKISLR

-4029 ERDLQNL
+4029 ERDIHNL
-4036 KRNEQ
+4036 KCSEQ
-4041 EKFHVQMDSS
+4041 EKFPVQKDLS

-4060 KEKVALQAALYK
+4060 KEKTALQAALHK
-4072 AETDLSK
+4072 AEAELSK
-4079 ATASNENRPFSDLSN
+4079 ATASNENRPFSDISHN
-4094 SKVQRLYEKYLR
+4094 KVQRLYEKYLR

-4147 LSHTPTSRPL
+4147 LSHTQTSRPL
-4157 SRFRSAVRVLIAI
+4157 SRFRSAVRVLIAV

-4182 VTRKGSVGSA
+4182 ATRKGSIGSA
-4192 TVNSTTMR
+4192 TINSAAVR
-4200 TEVLKPQQTGAS
+4200 TEVLKPQQTGAA
-4212 FNSPPTRDRILTQR
+4212 FNSPPTREHIFIQR
-4226 GVISPLVPPVKSPF
+4226 GGISPLVPPVKSPF
-4240 RLHNRGYLSS
+4240 RLHNRGYPSS

-4265 ERSLAEYIN
+4265 ERSLAEYIH

-4284 AIRPDSPSMPS
+4284 AIRPVL
-4295 YSRKSDR
+4295 YGQGR